1 MSPVRPLAR
10 LGVRGFC
17 NAQPARPMRVLAG
30 CTRGGG
36 GADLGRGA
44 DPVRDEDRSGVAFRR
59 KTRPASGRSSDCER
73 LPRAC
78 LRIVPS
84 RLAMPAPSARLSGK
98 RLYIA
103 DLAARLEAMEDGGAP
118 MNAIA
123 YRLYA
128 RRMAA
133 AMEGYPP
140 GLLAAQL
147 GRAYPSVLDAIE
159 GRQFEADGVF
169 GGPHGRSA
177 RVVATALLRHF
188 ERQRRTAR

>member
-1 MSPVRPLAR
+1 MDAMKTGPAWLFD
-10 LGVRGFC
+10 G
-17 NAQPARPMRVLAG
+17 NAAAIGQ
-30 CTRGGG
+30 
-36 GADLGRGA
+36 
-44 DPVRDEDRSGVAFRR
+44 
-59 KTRPASGRSSDCER
+59 SSDCEQ
-73 LPRAC
+73 LPRHAR
-78 LRIVPS
+78 RIVPAP
-84 RLAMPAPSARLSGK
+84 LAMHAPSVRLSGK

-103 DLAARLEAMEDGGAP
+103 DLAARLEAMENGGAP

-128 RRMAA
+128 RRMKA

-159 GRQFEADGVF
+159 SASSKRTEPSAARR
-169 GGPHGRSA
+169 RSA
-177 RVVATALLRHF
+177 RVVAVALLRHL

>member
-1 MSPVRPLAR
+1 
-10 LGVRGFC
+10 
-17 NAQPARPMRVLAG
+17 
-30 CTRGGG
+30 
-36 GADLGRGA
+36 
-44 DPVRDEDRSGVAFRR
+44 
-59 KTRPASGRSSDCER
+59 
-73 LPRAC
+73 
-78 LRIVPS
+78 
-84 RLAMPAPSARLSGK
+84 MPALSVRLSGK

-118 MNAIA
+118 MNALA

-159 GRQFEADGVF
+159 SRQFETDRVLV
-169 GGPHGRSA
+169 GPYGKSA
-177 RVVATALLRHF
+177 RVVATALLRHLQ
-188 ERQRRTAR
+188 RQRRTAR